1 MDGAARE
8 YNMVYETILD
18 KNKNPCLKKVD
29 RPYLR
34 SEGRGVWVEIGR
46 VDHIGIERLVT
57 INRNMGHLVLP
68 DEDGFYRAL
77 VLTD

>member
-1 MDGAARE
+1 
-8 YNMVYETILD
+8 MVYEVSMD
-18 KNKNPCLKKVD
+18 KNNKPCLKKVD

-46 VDHIGIERLVT
+46 ADHVGIEKFVA
-57 INRNMGHLVLP
+57 INRKNGLLVLP

-77 VLTD
+77 VLTE